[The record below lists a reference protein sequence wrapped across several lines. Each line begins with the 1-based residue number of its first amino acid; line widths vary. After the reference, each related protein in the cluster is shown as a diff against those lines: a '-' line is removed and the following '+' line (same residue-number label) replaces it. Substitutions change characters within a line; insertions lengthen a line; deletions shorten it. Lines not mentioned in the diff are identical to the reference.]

1 MVRDSTVRSPL
12 RIRHAP
18 DSSGWGHQAH
28 VAVSVSSARLG
39 LTNPNRPRGLA
50 PFPTE
55 GGVDSSNRP
64 GSWSHPP
71 IRLTLGMPHLSAGAL
86 VEYRRLR
93 LTRLGEP
100 RGHAVLSVST
110 PRRSTRGGDAHLAR
124 VGEPRHLES
133 CQRRHLLWWRP
144 PASQQRRL
152 PWRRPPGF
160 ASSAVSGSLRPRLPP
175 SWTPAARRA
184 RSRPY
189 VRVACRAARCHSLD
203 PTSGEPRAVSAL
215 RVVISRRPK
224 RACSLRRCE

>member
-1 MVRDSTVRSPL
+1 MLRCHEERRRTDSDRVESPL

-64 GSWSHPP
+64 GSDGATPHPP
-71 IRLTLGMPHLSAGAL
+71 HTRHATPFGRRPRGVSTPPPHPS
-86 VEYRRLR
+86 R
-93 LTRLGEP
+93 EP

-110 PRRSTRGGDAHLAR
+110 PRRSTRGGDAHLTR
-124 VGEPRHLES
+124 VGEPRHLEVACDATS
-133 CQRRHLLWWRP
+133 FGGCHRPPSSAASHGAGRPASPHRRHLVCCGRGFL
-144 PASQQRRL
+144 RR
-152 PWRRPPGF
+152 G
-160 ASSAVSGSLRPRLPP
+160 
-175 SWTPAARRA
+175 TPAACRA

-189 VRVACRAARCHSLD
+189 VRGA
-203 PTSGEPRAVSAL
+203 PRG
-215 RVVISRRPK
+215 
-224 RACSLRRCE
+224 